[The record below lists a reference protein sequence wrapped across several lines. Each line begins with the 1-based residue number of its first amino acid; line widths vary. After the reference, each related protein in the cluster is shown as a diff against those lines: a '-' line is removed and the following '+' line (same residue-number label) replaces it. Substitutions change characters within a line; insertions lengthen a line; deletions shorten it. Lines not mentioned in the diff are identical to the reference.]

1 MASCSPT
8 WGYRGLATASPK
20 EHTPVLLAPVLARLE
35 IQASG
40 RYIDLTFGR
49 GGYSRA
55 ILEKLGPAGE
65 LVVVDQD
72 PEAVA
77 AAQALAASDTRVRV
91 VAGNF
96 GELEGRPEVRA
107 RSFDGVVADL
117 GVSSPQLDEAERGF
131 SFMRDGPLDMRMDP
145 GHGESAAEWLARV
158 EAHELISV
166 LRKYGEE
173 PEARRIALGLI
184 RRREEKPF
192 ERTLD
197 LARHIEE
204 LVGGRRGRKT
214 HPATRSFQAIRMAV
228 NGEMQALESMLAAVH
243 GWLKPG
249 GRLVVVSFHSLED
262 RQVKRMLQAGA
273 RPKAPHPALP
283 DPTPTWSSIG
293 RELCS
298 EIEAARNPR
307 ARSAVLRWGQ
317 VWAGEV

>member
-8 WGYRGLATASPK
+8 WGYRGLATALPA
-20 EHTPVLLAPVLARLE
+20 EHTPVLLAPVLTQLD
-35 IQASG
+35 IQKGG

-55 ILEKLGPAGE
+55 ILELLGPDGA

-72 PEAVA
+72 PEAIAV
-77 AAQALAASDTRVRV
+77 AQALAAEDPRVTV

-96 GELEGRPEVRA
+96 GELEGHPEMRPQ
-107 RSFDGVVADL
+107 SFDGVVADL

-145 GHGESAAEWLARV
+145 EHGESAAEWLARV
-158 EAHELISV
+158 DAHELISV

-173 PEARRIALGLI
+173 PNARRMALGII
-184 RRREEKPF
+184 RRRDERPF
-192 ERTLD
+192 ERTLE
-197 LARHIEE
+197 LARFIEE

-214 HPATRSFQAIRMAV
+214 HPATRAFQAIRMAV

-243 GWLKPG
+243 AWLKPG

-262 RQVKRMLQAGA
+262 RQVKRMLQSGA
-273 RPKAPHPALP
+273 RPRAAHPALP
-283 DPTPTWSSIG
+283 DPTPIWSAIG

-298 EIEAARNPR
+298 DVEAARNPR

-317 VWAGEV
+317 AWAGEV